1 MQKKERMA
9 NLETLRCVAML
20 MVVVLHYLGKGGLL
34 PDLTASLSAQDT
46 VAWLLEAFCIVA
58 VNVYM
63 MISGYFLCES
73 SFKLSRLL
81 ALWLQ
86 LWLYSV
92 GIGVLAA
99 VTGIV
104 PAAEV
109 STHYYLTLLFPV
121 TMGHYW
127 FLTAYLFLYVLLPLV
142 GMGLRILTKKQFQVA
157 LVLLLLTFCL
167 LKSVLPF
174 RLEEDSKGYDCIW
187 YLCVFCVAAYLRRF
201 GIPVLQKKSR
211 ALLLYLIGVFGTF
224 GEAMLLHLF
233 YLKTGSLELILK
245 IPYEYNHIFPFLAS
259 VGLFCLFLDSRI
271 QGRIGS
277 AAVKIAPYTLG
288 VYLLHEN
295 LGVRYAWQPWLGSA
309 RIDGVLPLLLWTV
322 MAVAVVF
329 VLGILVDFVRKMIC
343 DGLHRAF
350 LYIRP
355 YRYLIEKIQAV
366 DTMFK
371 REVTQ

>member
-9 NLETLRCVAML
+9 NLEVLRCLAMM

-34 PDLTASLSAQDT
+34 PDLTAPLNAQSIA
-46 VAWLLEAFCIVA
+46 AWLLEAFCIVA

-81 ALWLQ
+81 NLWLQ
-86 LWLYSV
+86 VWLYSV

-99 VTGIV
+99 LTGIV

-127 FLTAYLFLYVLLPLV
+127 FLTAYVFLYLLLPLV
-142 GMGLRILTKKQFQVA
+142 SQGLRRMNRSQFR
-157 LVLLLLTFCL
+157 LVLGLLFFTFCL

-174 RLEEDSKGYDCIW
+174 RLEEDSKGYDCLW
-187 YLCVFCVAAYLRRF
+187 YLCVFCAAAYLRRF
-201 GIPVLQKKSR
+201 GIPFLQKKSH

-224 GEAMLLHLF
+224 GEAMLLHVL
-233 YLKTGSLELILK
+233 YLRTGSLELILK
-245 IPYEYNHIFPFLAS
+245 IPYEYNHVFPFVAS
-259 VGLFCLFLDSRI
+259 VGLFGLFAATKM
-271 QGRIGS
+271 QGKL
-277 AAVKIAPYTLG
+277 ATLAVKIAPYTLG

-295 LGVRYAWQPWLGSA
+295 LGVRYAWQPWLGA
-309 RIDGVLPLLLWTV
+309 DRIDSVGALLLGTV
-322 MAVAVVF
+322 IAVIVVF
-329 VLGILVDFVRKMIC
+329 ALGIIVDLLRKVIC
-343 DGLHRAF
+343 DGLHRVF
-350 LYIRP
+350 LRIPP
-355 YRYLIEKIQAV
+355 YRKLIEKIQAA